1 MFVILYTFRIL
12 VYVDEYA
19 SDKIDKKKFSNILNG
34 RKTKIY
40 IYKMFIFF
48 YIASEQISYML

>member
-19 SDKIDKKKFSNILNG
+19 SDEIDKKISNILNG

-40 IYKMFIFF
+40 VSKMFIFF
-48 YIASEQISYML
+48 YIASEQISYIL